1 MSIYEPTFP
10 QWRKGK
16 EPGKEAGP
24 AGARGLRDFRHIAS
38 LAFDPPKIRIS
49 EEGRERRRRSLRET
63 RATQKRDLEVPRYPH
78 TSPHGGGLWDAR
90 VTTPPNP
97 FWSRFFSW
105 MTSTTGEQRKEE
117 EGEEDVEKKG
127 VARIK
132 IGRGNP
138 YFVRPSFLVRVTEQ
152 RWITRFMGRE
162 IKG

>member
-63 RATQKRDLEVPRYPH
+63 RATQKRNLEVPRYPH

-117 EGEEDVEKKG
+117 EEEEDVEKKG

-132 IGRGNP
+132 IEGIP
-138 YFVRPSFLVRVTEQ
+138 ISCAPLFWCAWPSNDGLRDL
-152 RWITRFMGRE
+152 WDG
-162 IKG
+162 K

>member
-1 MSIYEPTFP
+1 MEE
-10 QWRKGK
+10 RKG
-16 EPGKEAGP
+16 AGERGW
-24 AGARGLRDFRHIAS
+24 AGRCAGSTWFSSHCLARLR
-38 LAFDPPKIRIS
+38 PPKIRIS

-97 FWSRFFSW
+97 LWSRFFSW

-117 EGEEDVEKKG
+117 EEEEDVEKKG

-132 IGRGNP
+132 IEGIP
-138 YFVRPSFLVRVTEQ
+138 ISCAPLFWCAWPSNDGLRDL
-152 RWITRFMGRE
+152 WDG
-162 IKG
+162 K